1 MNRIEK
7 LIKEKCPDGVE
18 RVRLGE
24 VCEIY
29 DGTHQTPKY
38 KTNGIKFVSVEN
50 IDNIYNTEKYISE
63 EDYNINYKFK
73 PKCGDLLMTRIGSIG
88 RCAVVTSNEPI
99 AFYVSLALIRPK
111 LQYVTSKYLK
121 YILESKKG
129 SSELRKRTLIHA
141 VPIKINLGDISYVQI
156 PLPPLYI
163 QQEIVKILDSFTAL
177 QQNLEDELKLRQK
190 QYEHYCDKLYGSD
203 YEGMMNMDGVDETKV
218 VTFDDLGTITRGKR
232 FVRDDVREEGQ
243 PCIHYGDMY
252 TYYGTKASKAKTY
265 LDRDFPKKMR
275 YANKGDVVIVGAG
288 ENNYDIGVGLVWMG
302 DEPAAVHD
310 ACYILEHNINPMYI
324 SYYLRSNIYHLQ
336 LKKYVSEGKICSFSG
351 KDLGRIKIP
360 VQSPEKQ
367 SQIVQTLDHFE
378 SLISN
383 IKTEIELRKKQYE
396 YYREKLLTF

>member
-7 LIKEKCPDGVE
+7 LIKEKCPDGVRYTKLGQISNLIRG
-18 RVRLGE
+18 RVISKNYVNEHSGCYPVYSSQTSNNGE
-24 VCEIY
+24 FGRIDTY
-29 DGTHQTPKY
+29 MFDGDYVTWTTDGAYAGTIFRRTGKFNI
-38 KTNGIKFVSVEN
+38 TNICGL
-50 IDNIYNTEKYISE
+50 IDLNNECITTDFLYYWLSINTEKYVNRAT
-63 EDYNINYKFK
+63 DN
-73 PKCGDLLMTRIGSIG
+73 
-88 RCAVVTSNEPI
+88 
-99 AFYVSLALIRPK
+99 PK
-111 LQYVTSKYLK
+111 LMSNVMETV
-121 YILESKKG
+121 E
-129 SSELRKRTLIHA
+129 
-141 VPIKINLGDISYVQI
+141 I
-156 PLPPLYI
+156 PLPPLSI
-163 QQEIVKILDSFTAL
+163 QQEIVEILDSFTAL

-190 QYEHYCDKLYGSD
+190 QYEHYCDTLYGSD

-360 VQSPEKQ
+360 VQSSEKQ